1 MPRGRE
7 LETVIRIS
15 GNLDASLRRVI
26 EQAAEQIAELNDV
39 ARQAT
44 GAYDDLNDEIKAQ
57 GKALKEAQRQY
68 ANYIVK
74 GEQSSEAAE
83 DLADEIKRLSSE
95 LKRNKSAVNAAER
108 AAKELA
114 DSADDA
120 EDSVDDLADAARD
133 SKKGFTIM
141 RGAISGV
148 IANGLTGL
156 VSMCGEAISGILG
169 LADSTREY
177 REDIGK
183 LETAWEA
190 AGLSGEM
197 ATKTYKSFYSF
208 IGEEDRSVEAV
219 NHLAK
224 FVDTEE
230 DMATW
235 TAIATGVWGTFGDS
249 LPIEG
254 LTEAANETV
263 KTGTVT
269 GVLADALNWAGISE
283 EEFQKRLDACNTEQ
297 ERADLITNTLIGSYG
312 EAADIYRE
320 NNASL
325 IDARYA
331 ASSFTDAMAELG
343 ERIEPI
349 TTAIQAGIA
358 NVLTEVLALTEDV
371 DFAGLADKIAGA
383 FQGFIDNILPAIMDG
398 LGWIIDHKGPIIA
411 ALTGIGAAFAVFA
424 IAPVIASVVAA
435 LGGLVTMIR
444 TVGIAQAALNV
455 IMSMNPFGLVAAAI
469 GALVAVGVLLYQN
482 WDTIIATAN
491 RLWAT
496 FSENFPAISAVIS
509 AWWSNISAAFNNVKA
524 IFTNIIDFIKNVF
537 TGNWQA
543 AWQNVANIFGNAFG
557 AIVNLA
563 KAPINA
569 VVTAINGVLGGINN
583 ISIDIPEWVP
593 GFGGKSFGF
602 NIPMLPTFA
611 QGGFTDGISIAGEA
625 GTEAIISFDRSVREA
640 NIGYWAKA
648 GRLLGATAEDANLPL
663 SGSSGGG
670 DTIVDMGGV
679 TFAPNIT
686 FSGKADKDSVVQAI
700 RDEYPEFLDMLEDWI
715 IERGLHVYA

>member
-1 MPRGRE
+1 ME
-7 LETVIRIS
+7 KILEAVIRIS
-15 GNLDASLRRVI
+15 GNLDESLI
-26 EQAAEQIAELNDV
+26 SSINDAKKQIDGL
-39 ARQAT
+39 
-44 GAYDDLNDEIKAQ
+44 G
-57 GKALKEAQRQY
+57 
-68 ANYIVK
+68 
-74 GEQSSEAAE
+74 
-83 DLADEIKRLSSE
+83 DLAGEARKVYKNLSENINDARNSIEE
-95 LKRNKSAVNAAER
+95 LSD
-108 AAKELA
+108 AAK
-114 DSADDA
+114 DS
-120 EDSVDDLADAARD
+120 E
-133 SKKGFTIM
+133 KGFSIM
-141 RGAISGV
+141 RGAIAGV
-148 IANGLTGL
+148 IANGLTSFISLCGSAVNGIAGL
-156 VSMCGEAISGILG
+156 SE
-169 LADSTREY
+169 STREY

-183 LETAWEA
+183 LETAWSA

-197 ATKTYKSFYSF
+197 AMETYKSFYSF

-224 FVDTEE
+224 FVDSEE

-325 IDARYA
+325 IEARYA
-331 ASSFTDAMAELG
+331 ASDFTDTMAELG

-358 NVLTEVLALTEDV
+358 GVLSEVLALTEDV
-371 DFAGLADKIAGA
+371 DFAGLADKITGA
-383 FQGFIDNILPAIMDG
+383 FQGFVDNVLPAIMDG
-398 LGWIIDHKGPIIA
+398 LGWIIEHKDPIIA
-411 ALTGIGAAFAVFA
+411 ALMGIGAAFAVFA
-424 IAPVIASVVAA
+424 IAPTIASVVAA
-435 LGGLVTMIR
+435 LGGLVSMIR
-444 TVGIAQAALNV
+444 TVGIAQAALNAV
-455 IMSMNPFGLVAAAI
+455 MSMNPFGLIAAAI

-496 FSENFPAISAVIS
+496 FSENFPAISAVIT
-509 AWWSNISAAFNNVKA
+509 AWWSNISAAFDNVKA
-524 IFTNIIDFIKNVF
+524 IFSNIIDFIKNFF

-543 AWQNVANIFGNAFG
+543 AWQNVVNIFGNLFG
-557 AIVNLA
+557 MIVNLA

-583 ISIDIPEWVP
+583 ISIDIPDWVP
-593 GFGGKSFGF
+593 GLGGKTFGF
-602 NIPMLPTFA
+602 DIPMLPTFA

-640 NIGYWAKA
+640 NIGYWAQA
-648 GRLLGATAEDANLPL
+648 GRMLGAMDEGSYEPISSGSGTSVVYDLSGLSFSPTIKVEGDTDEDAL
-663 SGSSGGG
+663 
-670 DTIVDMGGV
+670 
-679 TFAPNIT
+679 
-686 FSGKADKDSVVQAI
+686 I
-700 RDEYPEFLDMLEDWI
+700 RKLRDLEPEFIDFILEALARREGGAYVTADS
-715 IERGLHVYA
+715 RLY

>member
-1 MPRGRE
+1 MKKS
-7 LETVIRIS
+7 LEAVIRIS
-15 GNLDASLRRVI
+15 GNLDESLI
-26 EQAAEQIAELNDV
+26 SSINDAKKQIDGL
-39 ARQAT
+39 
-44 GAYDDLNDEIKAQ
+44 G
-57 GKALKEAQRQY
+57 
-68 ANYIVK
+68 
-74 GEQSSEAAE
+74 
-83 DLADEIKRLSSE
+83 DLAGEARKVYKNLSENINDARNSIEE
-95 LKRNKSAVNAAER
+95 LSD
-108 AAKELA
+108 AAK
-114 DSADDA
+114 DS
-120 EDSVDDLADAARD
+120 E
-133 SKKGFTIM
+133 KGFSIM
-141 RGAISGV
+141 RGAIAGV
-148 IANGLTGL
+148 IANGLTSFISLCGSAVNGIAGL
-156 VSMCGEAISGILG
+156 SE
-169 LADSTREY
+169 STREY

-183 LETAWEA
+183 LETAWSA

-197 ATKTYKSFYSF
+197 AMETYKSFYSF

-224 FVDTEE
+224 FVDSEE

-325 IDARYA
+325 IEARYA
-331 ASSFTDAMAELG
+331 ASDFTDTMAELG

-358 NVLTEVLALTEDV
+358 GVLSEVLALTEDV
-371 DFAGLADKIAGA
+371 DFAGLADKITGA
-383 FQGFIDNILPAIMDG
+383 FQGFVDNVLPAIMDG
-398 LGWIIDHKGPIIA
+398 LGWIIEHKDPIIA
-411 ALTGIGAAFAVFA
+411 ALMGIGAAFAVFA
-424 IAPVIASVVAA
+424 IAPTIASVVAA
-435 LGGLVTMIR
+435 LGGLVSMIR
-444 TVGIAQAALNV
+444 TVGIAQAALNAV
-455 IMSMNPFGLVAAAI
+455 MSMNPFGLIAAAI

-496 FSENFPAISAVIS
+496 FSENFPAISAVIT
-509 AWWSNISAAFNNVKA
+509 AWWSNISAAFDNVKA
-524 IFTNIIDFIKNVF
+524 IFSNIIDFIKNFF

-543 AWQNVANIFGNAFG
+543 AWQNVVNIFGNLFG
-557 AIVNLA
+557 MIVNLA

-583 ISIDIPEWVP
+583 ISIDIPDWVP
-593 GFGGKSFGF
+593 GLGGKTFGF
-602 NIPMLPTFA
+602 DIPMLPTFA

-640 NIGYWAKA
+640 NIGYWAQA
-648 GRLLGATAEDANLPL
+648 GRMLGAMDEGSYEPISSGSGTSVVYDLSGLSFSPTIKVEGDTDEDAL
-663 SGSSGGG
+663 
-670 DTIVDMGGV
+670 
-679 TFAPNIT
+679 
-686 FSGKADKDSVVQAI
+686 I
-700 RDEYPEFLDMLEDWI
+700 RKLRDLEPEFIDFILEALARREGGAYVTADS
-715 IERGLHVYA
+715 RLY

>member
-7 LETVIRIS
+7 LETVVRIS
-15 GNLDASLRRVI
+15 GDIDQSLQRVVD
-26 EQAAEQIAELNDV
+26 QAAQQIEELNEV
-39 ARQAT
+39 ARKAM
-44 GAYDDLNDEIKAQ
+44 GAYDDLNDEIRNQ
-57 GKALKEAQRQY
+57 SKALKEAQKQY
-68 ANYIVK
+68 ANYVVK

-95 LKRNKSAVNAAER
+95 LKKNKSTLSAAER

-120 EDSVDDLADAARD
+120 EESVDDLADAAKD

-148 IANGLTGL
+148 IANGLTGFI
-156 VSMCGEAISGILG
+156 SMCGDAARGVLG

-190 AGLSGEM
+190 AGKSTEM
-197 ATKTYKSFYSF
+197 ATETYKSFYSF

-235 TAIATGVWGTFGDS
+235 TDIATGVWGTFGDS

-283 EEFQKRLDACNTEQ
+283 EEFQKRLDACNSEQ

-312 EAADIYRE
+312 EAAEIYKE
-320 NNASL
+320 NNES
-325 IDARYA
+325 IIEARYA
-331 ASSFTDAMAELG
+331 ASDFTDAMAEMG

-349 TTAIQAGIA
+349 TTAVTAGIA
-358 NVLTEVLALTEDV
+358 NVLHAILALTEDV
-371 DFAGLADKIAGA
+371 DIAGMADKISAA
-383 FQGFIDNILPAIMDG
+383 FQGFIEDILPAIENG
-398 LGWIIDHKGPIIA
+398 LGWIIDHKAPIIA

-509 AWWSNISAAFNNVKA
+509 AWWSNISAAFNDVKA
-524 IFTNIIDFIKNVF
+524 IFTNIIDFIKNIF

-557 AIVNLA
+557 AIVNFA

-569 VVTAINGVLGGINN
+569 VVTAINGLLSGINKIN
-583 ISIDIPEWVP
+583 IDIPDWVP
-593 GFGGKSFGF
+593 GFGGQSFGF
-602 NIPMLPTFA
+602 DIPLLPTFA
-611 QGGFTDGISIAGEA
+611 QGGFTDGVSIAGEA
-625 GTEAIISFDRSVREA
+625 GTEAVISFDRSVREA

-648 GRLLGATAEDANLPL
+648 GRLLGATAEDADLPL

-670 DTIVDMGGV
+670 NTTIDMGGV

-686 FSGKADKDSVVQAI
+686 FGGKADKDSVVKAI
-700 RDEYPEFLDMLEDWI
+700 RDEYPEFLDMLEDWLV
-715 IERGLHVYA
+715 ERGLRVYA